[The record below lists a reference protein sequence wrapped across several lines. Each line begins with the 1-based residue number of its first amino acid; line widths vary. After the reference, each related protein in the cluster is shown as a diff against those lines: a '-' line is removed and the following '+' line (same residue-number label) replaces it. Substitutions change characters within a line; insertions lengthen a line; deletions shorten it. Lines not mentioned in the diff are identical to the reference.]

1 MNRAS
6 FPRHCFLLAILLAL
20 ATASTGSVLAVNLN
34 LDLRNRIDAVF
45 NPWNRSDSPGCA
57 LAVVSQ
63 GRIIYERGYGMA
75 NLDHGIAIT
84 PETVFYV
91 GSVSKQFTAAN
102 VALMVSQGKL
112 DLDADIRRYVP
123 EMPAYSQ
130 PITVRQLVHHTS
142 GIRDIYALMRLAGKR
157 LENVFPDQQALELI
171 ARQQELNFTPGSK
184 NLYSNSG
191 YFLLSEI
198 VGRLSQSSLREYAE
212 EKIFLPLDMRDTHF
226 HDSPGH
232 VQPRTA
238 TSYQPNEDGSFRNSF
253 LSNFDKVGAGGLYST
268 VRDLYKWDQNFYTGK
283 VGGEAFLKTIQT
295 GGKLSDGTQLDYAF
309 GLRVS
314 TYRGLRIVAHGGS
327 MMGYKADFV
336 QFPEQQFSVL
346 CLCNLGSINPTGL
359 TRQVADIYL
368 ASQFSAPAPNRASAP
383 GRGGDRGAAPVTL
396 SDSQMQVLLGSYMSP
411 ELESRLK
418 ITRSGNALL
427 AHQPDG
433 SETRLIPLADGK
445 FRMGAITLRVISKSD
460 GSVQELRLDAG
471 RARNFLF
478 LPRPD

>member
-1 MNRAS
+1 
-6 FPRHCFLLAILLAL
+6 
-20 ATASTGSVLAVNLN
+20 
-34 LDLRNRIDAVF
+34 
-45 NPWNRSDSPGCA
+45 
-57 LAVVSQ
+57 
-63 GRIIYERGYGMA
+63 MA

-142 GIRDIYALMRLAGKR
+142 GIRDIYSLMRLAGKR
-157 LENVFPDQQALELI
+157 LENVFPDQQALGLI
-171 ARQQELNFTPGSK
+171 ARQQELNFTPGSE

-212 EKIFLPLDMRDTHF
+212 QKIFLPLDMRDTHF

-346 CLCNLGSINPTGL
+346 CLCNLGSINPSGL

-368 ASQFSAPAPNRASAP
+368 ANQFSAPAPNR
-383 GRGGDRGAAPVTL
+383 
-396 SDSQMQVLLGSYMSP
+396 
-411 ELESRLK
+411 
-418 ITRSGNALL
+418 TRRRVA
-427 AHQPDG
+427 
-433 SETRLIPLADGK
+433 
-445 FRMGAITLRVISKSD
+445 GAIEVLR
-460 GSVQELRLDAG
+460 Q
-471 RARNFLF
+471 
-478 LPRPD
+478 